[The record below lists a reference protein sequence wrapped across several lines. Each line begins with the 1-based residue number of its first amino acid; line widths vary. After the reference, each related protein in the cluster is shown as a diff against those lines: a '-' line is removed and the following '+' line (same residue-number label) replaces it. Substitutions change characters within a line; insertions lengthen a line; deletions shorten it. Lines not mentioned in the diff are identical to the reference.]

1 MTFALLVFGRSRTDM
16 SKVMDGTR
24 EILVATSEV
33 AEAKAAMEKDLL
45 EARAR
50 ELEAAASAR
59 REWVRKADLR
69 TNVEESIKT
78 GTFRSE
84 IRRHDEFQLNGV
96 TERVSA
102 GLGRRR
108 LEELALKEFPE
119 PGWKHVSVTAAE
131 SIRTWRATMFWPEN
145 REPIPT
151 PENLD
156 WEYGIPS
163 SWIASELSRLE
174 LDGWTVLHTSEDHGL
189 YKGEDAVDESF
200 ATRVKFL
207 LHRPDLGVGH

>member
-1 MTFALLVFGRSRTDM
+1 
-16 SKVMDGTR
+16 MDGTR

-33 AEAKAAMEKDLL
+33 AEAKTEMEKELQ
-45 EARAR
+45 EARTR
-50 ELEAAASAR
+50 EQEATYSAR
-59 REWVRKADLR
+59 REWIRKAGLR
-69 TNVEESIKT
+69 ENVEESIKT

-84 IRRHDEFQLNGV
+84 LRRHDEFQLDGV
-96 TERVSA
+96 TQRESA
-102 GLGRRR
+102 GQGRKR
-108 LEELALKEFPE
+108 LEELALAKFPE
-119 PGWKHVSVTAAE
+119 PGFKHINVTAAE
-131 SIRTWRATMFWPEN
+131 SIRTWRATMFWPEKS
-145 REPIPT
+145 EHIPT

-163 SWIASELSRLE
+163 SWIVVELSRLE

-189 YKGEDAVDESF
+189 YTGADALDESF